1 VGATASL
8 WQSTQLVLGV
18 MRAALVGMT
27 SLATLLAQGSQ
38 VHRRL
43 ADRRRKR
50 PRQVLHT
57 PRGASPPH
65 GAGLNQIATAQP
77 PRGNPPAPHRHASHT
92 EKMTLS

>member
-1 VGATASL
+1 
-8 WQSTQLVLGV
+8 

-57 PRGASPPH
+57 PRGASPPPR
-65 GAGLNQIATAQP
+65 ARLNQIATAQP
-77 PRGNPPAPHRHASHT
+77 PRGNPPAPDSNSSHT
-92 EKMTLS
+92 GKMTLS